1 MKRILAAGL
10 ILFAFSFGNINVE
23 GFHVNL
29 EDSMQDISAEDLGV
43 PVIAEPEPVV
53 VKANL
58 HKVTKKWT
66 VMVFINGKNNL
77 EGAGLFN
84 INQMESI
91 GSNRHM
97 NVVVETGRMKG
108 QEGDTDLDGDWT
120 GNRRLYIKKD
130 SNDEKIT
137 SQIVMKQKNVDM
149 GDYKRIANFV
159 KWAKANYPAKRYMLI
174 IWNHGTGFFDPIR
187 SDKGVPGKGISFD
200 DETGN
205 YVRTMQIGKIFKEAG
220 KVDVLGFDACL
231 MQMAEVAFEVKD
243 YADVIVGSEETV
255 PGLGFP
261 YDRIL
266 NTIKEKP
273 SISAE
278 DLGSDMV
285 DHLKDFYKGYKD
297 GVTFSAIRAS
307 KLDEFAERLSSFVSL
322 AKEVDDKNAIR
333 KARARVLRYDV
344 LGGSDPRKKI
354 SFSGDI
360 NHFIKIMLSNVRK
373 REDKAQTLKD
383 EMRAL
388 RKFIAKDLMINV
400 QSEGKERTSR
410 LLKDSGGIAVYF
422 PPVEKSIAQKNIEGV
437 FENKYQDF
445 YFNKVSGWYDFVTY
459 MYDVK

>member
-1 MKRILAAGL
+1 MKRMFAAVL
-10 ILFAFSFGNINVE
+10 ILFAFSFGNTNVE

-29 EDSMQDISAEDLGV
+29 EDSIHDIDAGDLGL

-53 VKANL
+53 VKGNL

-66 VMVFINGKNNL
+66 VMVFINGKNDL

-174 IWNHGTGFFDPIR
+174 IWNHGTGFFDPIM
-187 SDKGVPGKGISFD
+187 SDKGIPGKGISFD

-205 YVRTMQIGKIFKEAG
+205 YVRTMQIGKILKEAG

-344 LGGSDPRKKI
+344 LAGSDPRKKI